1 MIILAAEIGTEAMGE
16 PQPAAGAPTTPLD
29 HVRASIAGLPSSK
42 IREVA
47 HLGMGRDDVIPLW
60 FGESDLPTPKF
71 ICDAA
76 AQALAAGD
84 TFYQPNPGITELRDA
99 LAGYM
104 NRLYGTAF
112 AQDNVIVSASGM
124 NALMLVMQSLIDP
137 GDVVVT
143 TTPAWPNLPAVPQI
157 LTGAIRAVP
166 LTPTNAGWQLDL
178 DRLLDVCDQR
188 TRVIFL
194 NSPNNPTGWMMSA
207 EKQQAVLEFARAR
220 GLWIVSDEVYA
231 RIVYDRPTAPSFLEH
246 VQPDDRVIVVN
257 SFSKTWSMTGWRLGW
272 ITVPAELGPTF
283 EMLTEYN
290 IAGPAGFV
298 QRAGVVAVQN
308 GEAVVRETVLRYHQ
322 ARDLMVER
330 IGRTPRMSLPT
341 PDAAFYGFI
350 RVDGMTDSVAFA
362 KELLTSTGVG
372 LAPGAAFGDHSDDFV
387 RLCFAASLPTLE
399 RAFDRIERFMSA

>member
-1 MIILAAEIGTEAMGE
+1 MVEPTPEEARPARSGE
-16 PQPAAGAPTTPLD
+16 PIGDL
-29 HVRASIAGLPSSK
+29 RRSIASLPSSK

-76 AQALAAGD
+76 ARALAAGD
-84 TFYQPNPGITELRDA
+84 TFYQPNPGIAELRTA
-99 LAGYM
+99 LADYM
-104 NRLYGTAF
+104 NRLYRTKLTL
-112 AQDNVIVSASGM
+112 DNVIVSASGM

-143 TTPAWPNLPAVPQI
+143 TTPAWPNLPAVPRI
-157 LTGAIRAVP
+157 LTGEIRDVP
-166 LTPTNAGWQLDL
+166 LSPANAGWRLDL
-178 DRLLDVCDQR
+178 DRLLDACDAR

-194 NSPNNPTGWMMSA
+194 NSPNNPTGWMMSG
-207 EKQQAVLEFARAR
+207 EQQKAVLEFARKR
-220 GLWIVSDEVYA
+220 GIWIVSDEVYA
-231 RIVYDRPTAPSFLEH
+231 RIVYDRPVAPSFLE
-246 VQPDDRVIVVN
+246 QSLPDDRVIVVN

-272 ITVPAELGPTF
+272 ITAPAELGPTF

-298 QRAGVVAVQN
+298 QRAGVVAVHQ
-308 GEAVVRETVLRYHQ
+308 GEPSVQETVERYR
-322 ARDLMVER
+322 AGRDLMVER
-330 IGRTPRMSLPT
+330 IASIPRMSLPT

-350 RVDGMTDSVAFA
+350 RVHGMVDSVAFA
-362 KELLTSTGVG
+362 KALLAGTGVG
-372 LAPGAAFGDHSDDFV
+372 LAPGAAFGNHSDDFV

-399 RAFDRIERFMSA
+399 QAFDRIEGFMRSV